1 MESFVL
7 FTHVYNTVVC
17 IFLLIKRCQV
27 ITKVRWFIDSFI
39 GTLQLTYICLRILSQ
54 SNDSFS
60 DLFIYYIDLIY
71 ISGNSALSER
81 NHEVACY
88 SLV

>member
-7 FTHVYNTVVC
+7 FTRVYNTVVC

-27 ITKVRWFIDSFI
+27 ITKVRWFIDSLI
-39 GTLQLTYICLRILSQ
+39 GTLQLTYIYLRVLSQ

-60 DLFIYYIDLIY
+60 DLLY